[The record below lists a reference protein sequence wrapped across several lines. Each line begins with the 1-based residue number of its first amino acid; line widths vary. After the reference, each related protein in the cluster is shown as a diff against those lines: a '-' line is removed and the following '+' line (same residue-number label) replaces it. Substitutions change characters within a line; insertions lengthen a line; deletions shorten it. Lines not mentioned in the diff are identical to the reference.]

1 MQDQKEFKPPLVTQL
16 LNMHTLS
23 LSRETRKRI
32 SAEAISAFEENREPD
47 LYLLPHFLKADF
59 MRRFEC
65 DRIAYV
71 NKNKG
76 LFDPGRNK
84 NWLTGWN
91 ELPNT
96 YKVRPLPKTKKI

>member
-16 LNMHTLS
+16 LITQTLI

-32 SAEAISAFEENREPD
+32 NAEVISAFEENREPD
-47 LYLLPHFLKADF
+47 LVLLPHFLKADF

-76 LFDPGRNK
+76 LFDPGLNK

-91 ELPNT
+91 ESTNT
-96 YKVRPLPKTKKI
+96 YKVRPLTKTKKI